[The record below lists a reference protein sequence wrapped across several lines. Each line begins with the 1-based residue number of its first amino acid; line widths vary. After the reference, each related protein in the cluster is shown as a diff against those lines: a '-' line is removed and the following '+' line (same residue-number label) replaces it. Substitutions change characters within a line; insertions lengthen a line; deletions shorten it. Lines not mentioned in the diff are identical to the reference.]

1 MSEKSTQRKSDDL
14 SISTVQDFKS
24 RSKRIATLE
33 LPSGAVIQAKNSGS
47 MSVFMKAGVIPN
59 SLMAIVQESMAS
71 GQQPDMSSV
80 LKDGNLDLDMV
91 RDMLDVIN
99 TVTVEC
105 WVMPPVL
112 PIPENEQDRDPEL
125 LYVDEVLDDDKVFVF
140 QWVTGGTR
148 DLEQFRQE
156 HQAAMDNL
164 ERLSDVG
171 SPA

>member
-1 MSEKSTQRKSDDL
+1 
-14 SISTVQDFKS
+14 
-24 RSKRIATLE
+24 
-33 LPSGAVIQAKNSGS
+33 
-47 MSVFMKAGVIPN
+47 
-59 SLMAIVQESMAS
+59 
-71 GQQPDMSSV
+71 
-80 LKDGNLDLDMV
+80 
-91 RDMLDVIN
+91 
-99 TVTVEC
+99 
-105 WVMPPVL
+105 MPPVL
-112 PIPENEQDRDPEL
+112 PIPENEQNRDPEL

>member
-24 RSKRIATLE
+24 KSKRIATLE

-112 PIPENEQDRDPEL
+112 PIPENEQNRDPEL